1 MRHQKNGRCIMT
13 TSEKAKI
20 SATCEANAVSYD
32 KIDFSEIPEIT
43 DFSGL
48 PILLDTNAPLLYTYK
63 TRLPL

>member
-1 MRHQKNGRCIMT
+1 MT

-20 SATCEANAVSYD
+20 IAICEANAVSYD